1 MTGTAAT
8 PTPAPVRSSAVFLA
22 GAFVCFVVPPLAL
35 GLLVRDSPPPPALI
49 AVALAELVSA
59 VVLVFWW
66 LRRRSLTP
74 SDAGLTSRHWLRDSL
89 LGAATV
95 PPRLLIEFGVL
106 IPMAGGAQNPGVQEV
121 LTNASAGVAA
131 LTATLVLGV
140 VGGGLAEELYFRG
153 FLMGALP
160 KTFVH
165 RRAAL
170 YGAAAVSV
178 LLFSVLHLP
187 TSGPDIAAIVLA
199 GVVYTGLFLLTR
211 RLAATVVAHALW
223 NTAALVTVSAL
234 YG

>member
-1 MTGTAAT
+1 MTDAA
-8 PTPAPVRSSAVFLA
+8 PPPAPVRSSAIFLT
-22 GAFVCFVVPPLAL
+22 GAIVCFVVPPLTL
-35 GLLVRDSPPPPALI
+35 GLLVRDSPPPLALV
-49 AVALAELVSA
+49 AVALVELVSA
-59 VVLVFWW
+59 AALVFWW

-74 SDAGLTSRHWLRDSL
+74 SDVGLTSRHWVRDAL
-89 LGAATV
+89 VGAATV

-121 LTNASAGVAA
+121 LASASASVAA
-131 LTATLVLGV
+131 LTAALVLGV

-153 FLMGALP
+153 FLLGALP
-160 KTFVH
+160 TAFVH

-199 GVVYTGLFLLTR
+199 SVVYTGLFLLTR
-211 RLAATVVAHALW
+211 RLTATVVAHSLW
-223 NTAALVTVSAL
+223 NVSALVTVLAL